1 MLVSRDDGAG
11 SGISLSHHPDGAGPC
26 LGGMSIMVGQLSLR
40 IMSLPDAIL
49 WVNHRV
55 TEIGILGV
63 WWSDFRDFRDFW
75 PPADPKIRDFP

>member
-1 MLVSRDDGAG
+1 MVLSDDDWTG
-11 SGISLSHHPDGAGPC
+11 SGVFLASDPDGAGPC

-63 WWSDFRDFRDFW
+63 WWSDFRDFW